1 MNGHSELIEI
11 LQQAYA
17 QRALLASVLVGI
29 TCGLLGVF
37 IVLRNMSLIGD
48 ALSHAI
54 LPGVVA
60 GFLIAGHSLVAFFT
74 GSVVA
79 GLIAATAITWLQRKI
94 KAREDAAI
102 GIIFSAM
109 FALGIIGISAVTR
122 RQGVHLDMKDFL
134 FGNVLGIGNE
144 DLWLGALIALYTV
157 ACILLFYRFFFITTF
172 QVVTAQTSGIR
183 VDWMHYFMMLL
194 LSFAVVASLQSV
206 GVVLVVAMLIIPAS
220 TALHLSKRL
229 PMVLLLSAA
238 TGVASAVGGLILA
251 ILMEFPPGPAMTL
264 LAFVLY
270 LLAVLF
276 SPDNGLIPQFLRGRS
291 RRHTRQLEDVLKLI
305 VKLQEREEFDTH
317 TLTGKLNLS
326 ESVVLRRLQS
336 LKNRGW
342 ILQGSRGSWKLTD
355 AGLERAYELIRAH
368 RLWESYLW
376 REMGLS
382 EGQLHAQA
390 ERYEHSLP
398 QGFIDAVD
406 ARLGYPVTDPHG
418 SSIPQREATN
428 DLHLEDLSFIR
439 LTELEPGE
447 AGMILS
453 AQPDEGVRLKL
464 WDAGISAGQPFTRI
478 YADQADVVCLQSSR
492 GDYTLPTTLAAR
504 VRVRRITQK

>member
-1 MNGHSELIEI
+1 MSGIHELPEI

-60 GFLIAGHSLVAFFT
+60 GFLIAGHSLIAFFT

-79 GLIAATAITWLQRKI
+79 GLTAATAITWLQRKV

-122 RQGVHLDMKDFL
+122 KQGVHLDMKDFL

-144 DLWLGALIALYTV
+144 DLWLGGLIALYTV

-172 QVVTAQTSGIR
+172 QAVTAQTSGIR

-220 TALHLSKRL
+220 TALQLSKRL
-229 PMVLLLSAA
+229 PIVLIISAT
-238 TGVASAVGGLILA
+238 TGVVSAGGGLILA
-251 ILMEFPPGPAMTL
+251 IVLEFPPGPAMTL

-270 LLAVLF
+270 LFAILF
-276 SPDNGLIPQFLRGRS
+276 SPDNGLIPQFLRSRS
-291 RRHTRQLEDVLKLI
+291 RRRTRQLEDILKLI
-305 VKLQEREEFDTH
+305 VRLQEREEFDTQ
-317 TLTGKLNLS
+317 TLAGRLNQS
-326 ESVVLRRLQS
+326 ENAVIGQLIS
-336 LKNRGW
+336 LNKRGW
-342 ILQGSRGSWKLTD
+342 LKRGEGKSWKLTD

-406 ARLGYPVTDPHG
+406 ARLGYPLTDPHG
-418 SSIPQREATN
+418 SSIPQREAGT
-428 DLHLEDLSFIR
+428 DLKTDDKSIIK
-439 LTELEPGE
+439 LTELEIGE
-447 AGMILS
+447 SGIILS

-464 WDAGISAGQPFTRI
+464 WDAGISAGQPFVRAQTDTPNEI
-478 YADQADVVCLQSSR
+478 CLQSSR
-492 GDYTLPTTLAAR
+492 GTYLLPQSLADR
-504 VRVRRITQK
+504 VWVRRISR

>member
-1 MNGHSELIEI
+1 MSGLNELIEI

-17 QRALLASVLVGI
+17 LRALLASILVGI

-60 GFLIAGHSLVAFFT
+60 GFLIAGHSLIAFFT

-79 GLIAATAITWLQRKI
+79 GLLAATAITWLQRKV

-122 RQGVHLDMKDFL
+122 KQGVHLDMKDFL
-134 FGNVLGIGNE
+134 FGNVLGIGND
-144 DLWLGALIALYTV
+144 DLWLGGLIALYTV

-172 QVVTAQTSGIR
+172 QAVTAQTSGIR

-220 TALHLSKRL
+220 TALQLSKRL
-229 PMVLLLSAA
+229 PVVLFLSAT
-238 TGVASAVGGLILA
+238 TGIISAGGGLILS
-251 ILMEFPPGPAMTL
+251 IIMEFPPGPTMTL
-264 LAFVLY
+264 LAFILY
-270 LLAVLF
+270 LSAILF
-276 SPDNGLIPQFLRGRS
+276 SPEHGLIPQFLRGRR
-291 RRHTRQLEDVLKLI
+291 RRHTRQLEDILKLI
-305 VKLQEREEFDTH
+305 VRLQEREEFDTQ
-317 TLTGKLNLS
+317 TLAERLNQREKAIIGQLN
-326 ESVVLRRLQS
+326 S
-336 LKNRGW
+336 LKKRGW
-342 ILQGSRGSWKLTD
+342 MRQGEGKSWRLTD

-406 ARLGYPVTDPHG
+406 ARLGYPLTDPHG
-418 SSIPQREATN
+418 SSIPQRESVI
-428 DLHLEDLSFIR
+428 DIEPVDKSFIL
-439 LTELEPGE
+439 LTELEIGE

-453 AQPDEGVRLKL
+453 AQPDEGVRLTL
-464 WDAGISAGQPFTRI
+464 WDAGISAGQPFVR
-478 YADQADVVCLQSSR
+478 APSNSPEVLCLQSNR
-492 GDYTLPTTLAAR
+492 GTFVLPPSLADR
-504 VRVRRITQK
+504 VRVRRIIP